1 MIQTQSPWVRRNH
14 HAVLA
19 LALALALAWSVG
31 HFAGAVA

>member
-19 LALALALAWSVG
+19 LVLALAWSVG